1 MKRYLALLDYAH
13 LDNGVFLKSF
23 ARALAEHQAKDIH
36 PLILHGDSEY
46 TERVIQT
53 GVMRNEAKVRS
64 IKDLNHRLVAL
75 FADEGASTI
84 GFNPYQRSFITCEE
98 DKKLD
103 IDRTFFQGLSDKP
116 ALLLSTLVFHKQAKK
131 PVPIPLSEMARFL
144 YHQLHIDELIIF
156 SKSDE
161 AEIFTEN
168 THFSEVKWNEMKD
181 DFRTQQIPDELTD
194 LNISARLTT
203 ARDFHQIPD
212 FHQAIKLK

>member
-23 ARALAEHQAKDIH
+23 ARALAEHQKKDIH
-36 PLILHGDSEY
+36 SVILHGDSEY

-64 IKDLNHRLVAL
+64 IKDLNHRLIAL

-84 GFNPYQRSFITCEE
+84 GINPYRRNFITYDE
-98 DKKLD
+98 DKLHMD
-103 IDRTFFQGLSDKP
+103 QTFFGELPHQP
-116 ALLLSTLVFHKQAKK
+116 ALLLSTLVFHQKENK
-131 PVPIPLSEMARFL
+131 PVPVPLPEMTRFL
-144 YHQLHIDELIIF
+144 YQRLDIDELIIF

-161 AEIFTEN
+161 AEILINDTQPTN
-168 THFSEVKWNEMKD
+168 ISWNEMED
-181 DFRTQQIPDELTD
+181 NFRTKQIPDDLTG
-194 LNISARLTT
+194 LNLTVRLTT

-212 FHQAIKLK
+212 LNRTISLK